1 MLLNI
6 PEELRNIPNWLVWKF
21 ENLDQP
27 KPTKVPYDAK
37 NGKLASVSRSETWST
52 FEQAVAAVPYCSGIG
67 FVLTSDIAYTCI
79 DLDYTEDFE
88 LQTKQRLIEEA
99 FNSYSEIS
107 PSGKGLHIWVKG
119 TVPSG
124 RRRGP
129 IEVYST
135 GRYMT
140 MTGQTYRNNAIQA
153 KPELLHQLW
162 AEMETSSVTIDT
174 TTDKDQLQD
183 DGEIYEV
190 AANAVNGEKF
200 AALYSGD
207 WEQFYPSQS
216 EADFALVDMLAFYTQ
231 NRVQITRMFRNSK
244 LGNRAKALRA
254 DYVNKM
260 INRSFDRQLPA
271 VDFDGLKNELE
282 AKFAEAKQPKEPP
295 KVQKAPKAVVLSSIP
310 QHSYEPPKG
319 LVGELAKFIYSAAP
333 RPVVEIALA
342 GSIGLMAGVCG
353 RAYNISGMGLNQYVM
368 LLANTGCHARGTK
381 ILMYDGSV
389 KAVEDIAVGDLVMG
403 PDSKSRNVLGLA
415 RGREQMARI
424 TPVKGESFVVNI
436 NHVLHLY
443 KCKENNKNEPK
454 SSNIGEIDITVG
466 EYINKKDRF
475 KHIHKLVRTHV
486 MFNLVKELPL
496 DPWFLGVM
504 LGDGHFTG
512 VPALTSADL
521 EILERADAY
530 VKSELGLTIRESQI
544 EGNWAVQ
551 HIFSST
557 LFGSKR
563 NELAERIKSLNLW
576 ETRSDS
582 KFIPEIYKTGSMKT
596 RLQILAGLIDTDG
609 SLSKTG
615 YDYITKSQLLANDVV
630 FIARSLGLAAYI
642 NKCEKYSQNN
652 TGGFYYRVS
661 ISGNTSIVPCV
672 LKSKQAPV
680 RQQKKNV
687 LVTGFKVELLP
698 EDDFYGFNLDKDH
711 LYLTADFTIHH
722 NSGKEAISS
731 GIDKLMHEV
740 VKTVPAAM
748 EFIGPSEIASPQA
761 LIKYMSKTAACFT
774 SLVGEFGLTLKQIS
788 SPKANPNQ
796 IGLRRAMLELYGKS
810 GAGKIY
816 KPMIYSDKEKNTSVI
831 NGPAFSIIGESTP
844 ERFYETLDDS
854 MIYEGLL
861 PRFTIMEYAGPRTE
875 LNPNHH
881 QAVPDERLI
890 EHFGALAAHCL
901 NMNNGNRVEVVQQSA
916 EAVLAFSD
924 FNVKCDLEINRA
936 HNEITRHLWNRAH
949 VKALKLA
956 AVLAVG
962 ENFIQPCV
970 SHENARWAIALIEN
984 DVTNMLLKFENGD
997 IGTPQA
1003 QNEQLK
1009 DIQKAFSKYL
1019 RGDWNSVEKYPGA
1032 TGLSHHN
1039 KVVPQSFI
1047 TGYCRSRASF
1057 KHDRLGPVQ
1066 AIKTTI
1072 MSMMECGEVS
1082 ELSVADKKALQL
1094 PVNGKCYMVHASV
1107 KWL

>member
-1 MLLNI
+1 MFLNI

-67 FVLTSDIAYTCI
+67 FVLTSDIGFSCI
-79 DLDYTEDFE
+79 DLDYTGDLE

-140 MTGQTYRNNAIQA
+140 MTGQTYRNNVIQEN
-153 KPELLHQLW
+153 PELLHQLW

-271 VDFDGLKNELE
+271 VDFDGLKNDLE

-310 QHSYEPPKG
+310 QHSYEPPNG

-368 LLANTGCHARGTK
+368 LLANTG
-381 ILMYDGSV
+381 
-389 KAVEDIAVGDLVMG
+389 
-403 PDSKSRNVLGLA
+403 
-415 RGREQMARI
+415 
-424 TPVKGESFVVNI
+424 
-436 NHVLHLY
+436 
-443 KCKENNKNEPK
+443 
-454 SSNIGEIDITVG
+454 
-466 EYINKKDRF
+466 
-475 KHIHKLVRTHV
+475 
-486 MFNLVKELPL
+486 
-496 DPWFLGVM
+496 
-504 LGDGHFTG
+504 
-512 VPALTSADL
+512 
-521 EILERADAY
+521 
-530 VKSELGLTIRESQI
+530 
-544 EGNWAVQ
+544 
-551 HIFSST
+551 
-557 LFGSKR
+557 
-563 NELAERIKSLNLW
+563 
-576 ETRSDS
+576 
-582 KFIPEIYKTGSMKT
+582 
-596 RLQILAGLIDTDG
+596 
-609 SLSKTG
+609 
-615 YDYITKSQLLANDVV
+615 
-630 FIARSLGLAAYI
+630 
-642 NKCEKYSQNN
+642 
-652 TGGFYYRVS
+652 
-661 ISGNTSIVPCV
+661 
-672 LKSKQAPV
+672 
-680 RQQKKNV
+680 
-687 LVTGFKVELLP
+687 
-698 EDDFYGFNLDKDH
+698 
-711 LYLTADFTIHH
+711 
-722 NSGKEAISS
+722 SGKEAISS

-875 LNPNHH
+875 LNPHH
-881 QAVPDERLI
+881 QQAVPDERLI

-901 NMNNGNRVEVVQQSA
+901 NMNNGNRVEVVQQSS

-924 FNVKCDLEINRA
+924 FNVKCDLEINHA

-970 SHENARWAIALIEN
+970 SHENARWAITLIEN

-1019 RGDWNSVEKYPGA
+1019 CGDWNSVEKYPGA

-1072 MSMMECGEVS
+1072 MSMMECGEVI

>member
-1 MLLNI
+1 MFLNI
-6 PEELRNIPNWLVWKF
+6 PVELRNIPNWIVWKF

-37 NGKLASVSRSETWST
+37 TGKLASVSRSETWST
-52 FEQAVAAVPYCSGIG
+52 FEQAVAAAPYCSGIG
-67 FVLTSDIAYTCI
+67 FVLTSDAGFCCI
-79 DLDYTEDFE
+79 DLDATEDPE
-88 LQTKQRLIEEA
+88 LQAKQQAIETA

-107 PSGKGLHIWVKG
+107 PSGKGLHIWLKG

-140 MTGQTYRNNAIQA
+140 MTGQTYRNNIIQHQ
-153 KPELLHQLW
+153 PELLHQLW
-162 AEMETSSVTIDT
+162 AEMETSPVSLDT

-200 AALYSGD
+200 AALYAGD

-271 VDFDGLKNELE
+271 IDFDGLKNELE
-282 AKFAEAKQPKEPP
+282 AKFAEAKQSKEPP

-319 LVGELAKFIYSAAP
+319 LVGELAKFIYAAAP

-342 GSIGLMAGVCG
+342 GAIGLMAGVCG

-368 LLANTGCHARGTK
+368 LLANTG
-381 ILMYDGSV
+381 
-389 KAVEDIAVGDLVMG
+389 
-403 PDSKSRNVLGLA
+403 
-415 RGREQMARI
+415 
-424 TPVKGESFVVNI
+424 
-436 NHVLHLY
+436 
-443 KCKENNKNEPK
+443 
-454 SSNIGEIDITVG
+454 
-466 EYINKKDRF
+466 
-475 KHIHKLVRTHV
+475 
-486 MFNLVKELPL
+486 
-496 DPWFLGVM
+496 
-504 LGDGHFTG
+504 
-512 VPALTSADL
+512 
-521 EILERADAY
+521 
-530 VKSELGLTIRESQI
+530 
-544 EGNWAVQ
+544 
-551 HIFSST
+551 
-557 LFGSKR
+557 
-563 NELAERIKSLNLW
+563 
-576 ETRSDS
+576 
-582 KFIPEIYKTGSMKT
+582 
-596 RLQILAGLIDTDG
+596 
-609 SLSKTG
+609 
-615 YDYITKSQLLANDVV
+615 
-630 FIARSLGLAAYI
+630 
-642 NKCEKYSQNN
+642 
-652 TGGFYYRVS
+652 
-661 ISGNTSIVPCV
+661 
-672 LKSKQAPV
+672 
-680 RQQKKNV
+680 
-687 LVTGFKVELLP
+687 
-698 EDDFYGFNLDKDH
+698 
-711 LYLTADFTIHH
+711 
-722 NSGKEAISS
+722 SGKEAISS

-875 LNPNHH
+875 LNPNHQ

-901 NMNNGNRVEVVQQSA
+901 NMNNGNRVEIVQQSS

-924 FNVKCDLEINRA
+924 FNIKCDLEINHA

-962 ENFIQPCV
+962 ENFIQPCI
-970 SHENARWAIALIEN
+970 SLENARWAITLIEN

-1032 TGLSHHN
+1032 THLSHHN